1 VNKKKKI
8 AIQNEVA
15 SIRQKYEEK
24 KTSLQPEAV
33 TIIELLLGL
42 FNLILLTMG
51 INPTSQNSHLPP
63 SRDPHRPKTPKK
75 KEIKRSPVVKSD
87 TKVKG

>member
-1 VNKKKKI
+1 MNKKKKI
-8 AIQNEVA
+8 AIQNEVT

-24 KTSLQPEAV
+24 KDSLPAEAI
-33 TIIELLLGL
+33 TIIELLFGL

-51 INPTSQNSHLPP
+51 INSTSQNSHLPP

-75 KEIKRSPVVKSD
+75 KAVKRNSVVKSD
-87 TKVKG
+87 TKAKD

>member
-24 KTSLQPEAV
+24 KSSLPPEAI
-33 TIIELLLGL
+33 TIIELLFGL
-42 FNLILLTMG
+42 FNLILLTIG
-51 INPTSQNSHLPP
+51 IIPTSQNSHLPP
-63 SRDPHRPKTPKK
+63 SRDPYRSKTPKK
-75 KEIKRSPVVKSD
+75 KAVKRNQVVKSG
-87 TKVKG
+87 TRVKD